1 MDILEKIVEVKHQEV
16 AAAKKRKPLAAMQSE
31 AYGRVLVRDFEA
43 ALRAKMDQG
52 QSAVIAEVKKASP
65 SKGLLRANFEPA
77 DIAQSYAEH
86 GAACLSVLTDSD
98 FFQGIAG

>member
-1 MDILEKIVEVKHQEV
+1 M
-16 AAAKKRKPLAAMQSE
+16 AAC
-31 AYGRVLVRDFEA
+31 LVRDFEA

-86 GAACLSVLTDSD
+86 GAACLSVLTDTR
-98 FFQGIAG
+98 FFSG

>member
-16 AAAKKRKPLAAMQSE
+16 AAAKRRKPLAAMQSE
-31 AYGRVLVRDFEA
+31 AYGRFFVRDFEA

-65 SKGLLRANFEPA
+65 SKGLLRANF
-77 DIAQSYAEH
+77 
-86 GAACLSVLTDSD
+86 
-98 FFQGIAG
+98 